1 LRVFFEPI
9 SPQDEPREPR
19 YRPPPWF
26 SAPEGTLPGVV
37 PLELLL
43 AKTDKAAVCVTRI
56 GAYPTGFELQLL
68 TMVAE
73 EDIDLDPMLF
83 GPHRPRRGRHARES
97 PDGMLRFG
105 VQFAI
110 GSKATNA
117 NGHHFPEKDEGPPQG
132 PVMNPGGGGGGGG
145 TWRQDFWVWPLP
157 PPGPLTFAAEWGDAG
172 IPLTLSEI
180 DSKLLLEAA
189 DRAQVIFTA
198 EELSGSPQSQVTQ
211 HVFPQEG
218 SPRAGE

>member
-1 LRVFFEPI
+1 ML
-9 SPQDEPREPR
+9 
-19 YRPPPWF
+19 
-26 SAPEGTLPGVV
+26 AGVV
-37 PLELLL
+37 SLELVL
-43 AKTDKAAVCVTRI
+43 AKTDKAAVCVTHI

-73 EDIDLDPMLF
+73 GANDLDPMLF
-83 GPHRPRRGRHARES
+83 GPHRPRRGRHAHES

-105 VQFAI
+105 VQFAD

-117 NGHHFPEKDEGPPQG
+117 SRPPFPERGEGAPQG
-132 PVMNPGGGGGGGG
+132 PVMNPGGGGGGEGS
-145 TWRQDFWVWPLP
+145 WRQDFWIWPLP

-189 DRAQVIFTA
+189 DRAQVVFTA
-198 EELSGSPQSQVTQ
+198 EQLSESPQSQVTQ
-211 HVFPQEG
+211 HVFPREG
-218 SPRAGE
+218 SPRVGE